1 MWALSRAQTL
11 LVVCGDLSGLLRR
24 GGEAVRRRLTKSTLW
39 VVSLVRSGRDRA
51 MRGRGWDG
59 GSMLGPSL
67 EESHMPDLL
76 TVIPVALGV
85 WRTQLRVMAGKA

>member
-1 MWALSRAQTL
+1 
-11 LVVCGDLSGLLRR
+11 
-24 GGEAVRRRLTKSTLW
+24 
-39 VVSLVRSGRDRA
+39 
-51 MRGRGWDG
+51 MRGRVWDG
-59 GSMLGPSL
+59 GSMLGSSL

>member
-1 MWALSRAQTL
+1 M
-11 LVVCGDLSGLLRR
+11 
-24 GGEAVRRRLTKSTLW
+24 RRRLTKSTSY
-39 VVSLVRSGRDRA
+39 VVSLVSSGRDLAMGGRA
-51 MRGRGWDG
+51 WDG